1 MVLIPSPS
9 KILNRF
15 VLLVAAILVLVSCK
29 HDEGAEKLPDVEKW
43 LQITRSQSL
52 GKEDVEKYV
61 DSVDARLSELPNDSI
76 TRYYYRKASAA
87 YFNAG
92 IYDKSLKVSRKVF
105 DMARYEGDTISMGK
119 AAYLQGLVYYNLGIK
134 DTALQYY
141 QKAERYYKPINYSD
155 LSTVILYK
163 AYVFHDVGEYV
174 LCESEATIA
183 LKLFKEQKKNYEIYQ
198 CQVVIASALNEQEN
212 TAEAIAYYRQALDQI
227 EHISAAENSE
237 DQKEFFRAICYHNIG
252 SVYEKGKQYTQ
263 AIQQYEKALASP
275 QAAKGTVLNARILG
289 SIAKAKFLKG
299 DYAPV
304 EPLLNQA
311 LATSDSL
318 NDKEGLMLENM
329 CLGDLYMHKK
339 DTLAAIK
346 FYNRGYKEANDIN
359 SNTHKLEILASL
371 SAADI
376 KNSPKYTKQYVAL
389 DDEMQRTALKNRN
402 KYARIEYETD
412 QLKGEKEAL
421 IRKNSF
427 IIGVSLIILLFVA
440 AIFII
445 YYLNSRNKELVML
458 QEQQKANEEIYQL
471 MFEQQERVE
480 AAKTDEKNRIAME
493 LHDGI
498 LNSIYAVR
506 LNLEFSNRKN
516 TEEAIEKRKGY
527 IKELQ
532 FLETEIRAVSHD
544 LSRSA
549 KLVQGK
555 DFAHMLEFLVTTQKN
570 NFGTH
575 FELLLDKAI
584 DWENMPNTVKV
595 NIYRI
600 IQEALQNINKYA
612 EADQAYVDVHKDGR
626 QIVINIH
633 YNGVGFDTT
642 KASGGIGIKNL
653 KQRSASLNALLKIE
667 SSPENG
673 TNINVQF
680 SI

>member
-1 MVLIPSPS
+1 
-9 KILNRF
+9 
-15 VLLVAAILVLVSCK
+15 
-29 HDEGAEKLPDVEKW
+29 
-43 LQITRSQSL
+43 
-52 GKEDVEKYV
+52 
-61 DSVDARLSELPNDSI
+61 
-76 TRYYYRKASAA
+76 
-87 YFNAG
+87 
-92 IYDKSLKVSRKVF
+92 
-105 DMARYEGDTISMGK
+105 
-119 AAYLQGLVYYNLGIK
+119 
-134 DTALQYY
+134 
-141 QKAERYYKPINYSD
+141 
-155 LSTVILYK
+155 
-163 AYVFHDVGEYV
+163 
-174 LCESEATIA
+174 
-183 LKLFKEQKKNYEIYQ
+183 
-198 CQVVIASALNEQEN
+198 
-212 TAEAIAYYRQALDQI
+212 
-227 EHISAAENSE
+227 
-237 DQKEFFRAICYHNIG
+237 
-252 SVYEKGKQYTQ
+252 
-263 AIQQYEKALASP
+263 
-275 QAAKGTVLNARILG
+275 
-289 SIAKAKFLKG
+289 
-299 DYAPV
+299 
-304 EPLLNQA
+304 
-311 LATSDSL
+311 
-318 NDKEGLMLENM
+318 
-329 CLGDLYMHKK
+329 
-339 DTLAAIK
+339 
-346 FYNRGYKEANDIN
+346 
-359 SNTHKLEILASL
+359 
-371 SAADI
+371 
-376 KNSPKYTKQYVAL
+376 
-389 DDEMQRTALKNRN
+389 
-402 KYARIEYETD
+402 
-412 QLKGEKEAL
+412 
-421 IRKNSF
+421 
-427 IIGVSLIILLFVA
+427 
-440 AIFII
+440 
-445 YYLNSRNKELVML
+445 ML

-633 YNGVGFDTT
+633 DNGVGFDTT
-642 KASGGIGIKNL
+642 KASGGIGMKNL
-653 KQRSASLNALLKIE
+653 KQRSAALNAQLKIE